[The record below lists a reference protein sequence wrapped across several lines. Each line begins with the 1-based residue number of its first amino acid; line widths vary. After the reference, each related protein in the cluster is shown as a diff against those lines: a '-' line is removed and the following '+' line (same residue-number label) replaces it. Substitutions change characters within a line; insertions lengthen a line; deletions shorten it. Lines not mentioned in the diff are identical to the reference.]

1 MKVKHRQS
9 DDWQEHGQGTYSV
22 RLLPKT
28 RDEVRE
34 AVLASVTAEQAA
46 ALETLGHE
54 IDEFV
59 RRQKLAG
66 GSR

>member
-1 MKVKHRQS
+1 MEVQHRYA

-28 RDEVRE
+28 RHQVKE

-46 ALETLGHE
+46 ALEALGRE

-66 GSR
+66 GSS